1 MHSIERVPMSKKDSY
16 HVVPRSEG
24 GWSVKRSGAT
34 RASGNYSNKRD
45 AVAAA
50 RKFSLNIN
58 GEVFFH
64 GKNGRFQG
72 RDSHGNDPFPPRG

>member
-1 MHSIERVPMSKKDSY
+1 MAKRVSH

-24 GWSVKRSGAT
+24 EWSVKRGGAA

-45 AVAAA
+45 AIDAA
-50 RKFSLNIN
+50 RKFSQNAD
-58 GEVFFH
+58 GELYIH
-64 GKNGRFQG
+64 GKDGRIQG